1 MVFDAGATSPSS
13 RLCAIGCEMDEG
25 AAPATDAFPV
35 CCGAYAV
42 AFANFGVGVDTL
54 LRLNAAAAGDP
65 KGACAVECDAGVNNA
80 LLELYALGKP
90 DGILSGLARLCIV
103 WFDACVNTLLALDVA
118 RRPDDVGTGPSRIRA
133 IEFDTG
139 VGTLLALCAAR
150 EADSEGVTDTL
161 PVFCGACAVEF
172 ANFGVGAKTLLE
184 LYAPMAAAGAETF
197 PEFCDACTTIAP
209 SPVVD
214 FEAGVITLLVLYTI
228 TRVDDA
234 AGTDTFPVF
243 CDTYAV
249 EFANIGASVDDLLE
263 LNAAG
268 EADSTGVDVFPG
280 FCDACAETPPSP
292 AVVFDAGVITLL
304 ELCTATEAGG
314 ADADVFSGLGNG
326 GVSTNG
332 LCDACTDPCAV
343 GCGEPGVMSKS
354 GDTEDASISPTL
366 CAVEF
371 DEVGVALP

>member
-1 MVFDAGATSPSS
+1 MVFDAGATSPPSS
-13 RLCAIGCEMDEG
+13 LCAIGCEINDG

-42 AFANFGVGVDTL
+42 AFANLGVGVDTL
-54 LRLNAAAAGDP
+54 LRLNAAAARDP
-65 KGACAVECDAGVNNA
+65 EGACAVECDAGVNNE
-80 LLELYALGKP
+80 LLELYALGKL
-90 DGILSGLARLCIV
+90 DGILSGL
-103 WFDACVNTLLALDVA
+103 NTLLELDVA

-133 IEFDTG
+133 AEFDTG
-139 VGTLLALCAAR
+139 VGTLLVLCAAR
-150 EADSEGVTDTL
+150 EADSEDGTDTL
-161 PVFCGACAVEF
+161 PVLCGACAVEF
-172 ANFGVGAKTLLE
+172 ANFGVGTETLLE
-184 LYAPMAAAGAETF
+184 LYAPMEAAGAETF
-197 PEFCDACTTIAP
+197 PEFCDACATIAP

-214 FEAGVITLLVLYTI
+214 FEAEVITLLVLYAT

-243 CDTYAV
+243 CGIYAV
-249 EFANIGASVDDLLE
+249 EFANIGASVDDLLK
-263 LNAAG
+263 LNATK
-268 EADSTGVDVFPG
+268 EADSTAVDVFPR
-280 FCDACAETPPSP
+280 FCDACAETPPSL
-292 AVVFDAGVITLL
+292 AVEFDAGVITLL
-304 ELCTATEAGG
+304 ELNTATGAGG